1 MLLLGHTFGMR
12 PSFLLPSPTII
23 PKGHFHIDVCIARFS
38 PQAGHKSRVPD
49 ADPTKITD
57 AVYGRVDGLIIPLTA
72 YHNVVDN
79 IINLLTALKISV
91 NSIVGNAVD
100 SINYI
105 C

>member
-1 MLLLGHTFGMR
+1 MDRGAIWHHSRGFKEGQGGNLLLAATG
-12 PSFLLPSPTII
+12 
-23 PKGHFHIDVCIARFS
+23 
-38 PQAGHKSRVPD
+38 
-49 ADPTKITD
+49 